1 MPDDRGATRTVEA
14 PAAGDIA
21 EAAGRLAPHL
31 AQTPLIESPALG
43 PGVELKLETLNP
55 TGSFKV
61 RGALS
66 ALSRVAPGER
76 VVTASTG
83 NHALGVA
90 WAAGRLGAKATVVCP
105 ETTSPAKLAA
115 LGRAE
120 IDLVLHG
127 TSADEAEV
135 HALALAASGMRYVSA
150 YNDPDVIA
158 GQGTLV
164 AELAARDGEQ
174 LTIVTPVGGGGLAAG
189 VGLAASGLGEAR
201 VVGVQSEA
209 SHAMRA
215 ALDAGRIVKVD
226 ERPSLAD
233 GLAGNLE
240 PGSIT
245 FELVRRHVDDVVL
258 VTEDE
263 IAGAIRRLATE
274 HGLVVEG
281 AGAAGV
287 AALVSGRIGSR
298 SGRTVIVVTG
308 RNIAPSLLAQV
319 LEAA

>member
-1 MPDDRGATRTVEA
+1 MTTRKVQAPGAS
-14 PAAGDIA
+14 DIA
-21 EAAGRLAPHL
+21 DAAARLAPHL
-31 AQTPLIESPALG
+31 APTPLIESPVLG
-43 PGVELKLETLNP
+43 SGVALKLETLNP

-66 ALSRVAPGER
+66 ALSQIDRGER

-90 WAAGRLGAKATVVCP
+90 WAAGRLGVQATVVCP
-105 ETTSPAKLAA
+105 ETASSAKLDA
-115 LGRAE
+115 LGRTE

-127 TSADEAEV
+127 TSPDEAEA
-135 HALALAASGMRYVSA
+135 HALSLAGSGMRYISA
-150 YNDPDVIA
+150 YNDPHVIA

-164 AELAARDGEQ
+164 AELPAQDGEP
-174 LTIVTPVGGGGLAAG
+174 LTIVTTVGGGGLAAG
-189 VGLAASGLGEAR
+189 IGLAASGLDGAR

-215 ALDAGRIVKVD
+215 ALDAGRIVAVD

-240 PGSIT
+240 PGSVT
-245 FELVRRHVDDVVL
+245 FDLVRRHVDGVVL
-258 VTEDE
+258 VSDQE
-263 IAGAIRRLATE
+263 IAAAIRLLARE

-298 SGRTVIVVTG
+298 SGRTAILVTG
-308 RNIAPSLLAQV
+308 RNITPSLFAQV
-319 LEAA
+319 LQAT